1 VGPKITTACVVLAAL
16 ACAALAPSAGAMDL
30 GRLIA
35 PQSVCPNQDRLEAPA
50 AVQEQAM
57 RCMTD
62 FARQRRGMAGL
73 ADAANLNRSALDKGR
88 DIMRCDD
95 FSHTACGRNFSYWM
109 QRVGYIPAR
118 CWRVGENLAWGS
130 GELGTVRAIFRALIY
145 SPEHRANILGRYTQI
160 GTALAVGSLEGHQG
174 AHLWIQH
181 FGSHCTGPLRLTRHR
196 TPRLA
201 RAVVAPAG

>member
-1 VGPKITTACVVLAAL
+1 MGPKIATACLVLAAL

-35 PQSVCPNQDRLEAPA
+35 PESVCPNQDRLEAPA

-73 ADAANLNRSALDKGR
+73 ADAANLDRSAVDKAR
-88 DIMRCDD
+88 DIIRCDD
-95 FSHTACGRNFSYWM
+95 FSHTACGRSFSYWM

-130 GELGTVRAIFRALIY
+130 GELGTVRAIFRGWIY
-145 SPEHRANILGRYTQI
+145 SPN
-160 GTALAVGSLEGHQG
+160 
-174 AHLWIQH
+174 
-181 FGSHCTGPLRLTRHR
+181 TGPTSSAP
-196 TPRLA
+196 TPRSA
-201 RAVVAPAG
+201 PPCRSAASKGTRAPISGFSTSAVIAPGR

>member
-1 VGPKITTACVVLAAL
+1 MGPKFATACVVLAVL
-16 ACAALAPSAGAMDL
+16 ACAALAPAAGAMDL

-35 PQSVCPNQDRLEAPA
+35 PQSVCANQNKLDASA
-50 AVQEQAM
+50 SVQEQAM

-62 FARQRRGMAGL
+62 FARQRHGMAGL
-73 ADAANLNRSALDKGR
+73 ANAANLDRSATDKAR

-95 FSHTACGRNFSYWM
+95 FSHTACGRSFSYWM

-130 GELGTVRAIFRALIY
+130 GELGTVRAIFRAWIY
-145 SPEHRANILGRYTQI
+145 SPEHRANILGAYTQI
-160 GTALAVGSLEGHQG
+160 GTALQVGKLEGHQG

-181 FGSHCTGPLRLTRHR
+181 FGSHCTPLPRLTRHR
-196 TPRLA
+196 SAKLA
-201 RAVVAPAG
+201 RAIIAPAG